1 MSQRSGL
8 IMTVSGAA
16 LFAALS
22 GSAAFAEAQPQT
34 QASAQPSG
42 GAQVSEIV
50 VTAQHRAER
59 LNEVP
64 IAITVKSAAQ
74 LERAGVTNIRD
85 LTTVTPGLRL
95 SGVGANALPAIRG
108 IHSEQVDPGNDANV
122 AIYLDNVYQSNPLAN
137 NMDLPDID
145 RVEVLKGPQGTLFGR
160 NATGGAIRIFTR
172 APSFVPTGMLDASFG
187 NLNTVSV
194 KGFASGPLLGEKL
207 AGSLSGFYQRR
218 EGLSDD
224 IVKHHTAGGLES
236 TAVRAKL
243 LAKPTDDIDVTLI
256 GGYSYRH
263 DGDAVLYQP
272 LDGNT
277 TARLFPGAVIPTEPR
292 QVSTN
297 PGRSPSVN
305 AQTYST
311 SLNVEWRTDI
321 GTVTSTSAYTHF
333 RTDYDTDAD
342 ATNLDLIDYPIWI
355 KQRDISQELIFSSK
369 KFGMAQLV
377 AGAFYYN
384 GDGRYDPLI
393 VAGSLQ
399 VPTLYGWLRQQT
411 QAWATFGELTISP
424 IEPVNII
431 LGARYSEEKRH
442 ATGSYFLTPTRPDPL
457 PEIGE
462 AKFSSFT
469 PRASIR
475 YTLPSDDNIYFTYSR
490 GFKSGGF
497 NISGGVPTDPFRPEI
512 VDAYE
517 VGLKTSPRRGIS
529 ANVSA
534 FYYKYKDQQV
544 LAAVNKLNVTSN
556 AASSDIKG
564 VDAEITSNPLEG
576 LTLTVGA
583 SYLDAHFDQY
593 PKAVFNEPIPGCLCG
608 NATTIDSLSGGQ
620 EPFSPKF
627 TLGVTGSYH
636 TTVEGGDLNGSV
648 SVYHTSEF
656 FFDPNARVGQGAYT
670 TLNMRV
676 GFKPHGTNLEI
687 YGYGRN
693 LTDTLHIETTF
704 INNLSDG
711 VTYAEPRTVGFGVKY
726 EF

>member
-8 IMTVSGAA
+8 IVTVSGAA

-22 GSAAFAEAQPQT
+22 GSAAFAQTQPQT
-34 QASAQPSG
+34 PPPARPSG

-50 VTAQHRAER
+50 VTAQHRTER
-59 LNEVP
+59 LNDVP
-64 IAITVKSAAQ
+64 IAITVQSAAQ

-122 AIYLDNVYQSNPLAN
+122 AVYLDNVYQSNPLAN

-172 APSFVPTGMLDASFG
+172 SPSFVPTGMLDASFG
-187 NLNTVSV
+187 NLNAVSA

-207 AGSLSGFYQRR
+207 AGSLSAFYMRRDGFT
-218 EGLSDD
+218 DD
-224 IVKHHTAGGLES
+224 IVKHHTQGGVES

-243 LAKPTDDIDVTLI
+243 LAKPTDDIDVTWI

-272 LDGNT
+272 LNGNT

-292 QVSTN
+292 TVSTN
-297 PGRSPSVN
+297 PGRTPSVN
-305 AQTYST
+305 ALTYST
-311 SLNVEWRTDI
+311 SLNVEWRTEV

-355 KQRDISQELIFSSK
+355 KQRDLSQELIFSSNK
-369 KFGMAQLV
+369 YGMAQLV

-393 VAGSLQ
+393 LSGSLLS
-399 VPTLYGWLRQQT
+399 PTLYGWLRQKS
-411 QAWATFGELTISP
+411 QAWATFGELTLTP
-424 IEPVNII
+424 IESVNII
-431 LGARYSEEKRH
+431 LGARYSEEKRQ
-442 ATGSYFLTPTRPDPL
+442 ASGSYFLSPTRPDTL
-457 PEIGE
+457 PELGD
-462 AKFSSFT
+462 AKFSAFT

-497 NISGGVPTDPFRPEI
+497 NLSGLATTPFQPEK

-517 VGLKTSPRRGIS
+517 IGLKTSPKRIFT
-529 ANVSA
+529 ANLSA
-534 FYYKYKDQQV
+534 FYYKYKNQQV
-544 LAAVNKLNVTSN
+544 LAAVNNLNVTSN

-564 VDAEITSNPLEG
+564 VDAEIATNPLEG
-576 LTLTVGA
+576 LTVSVGA
-583 SYLDAHFDQY
+583 SYLDAHFDKY
-593 PKAVFNEPIPGCLCG
+593 PGAVFNVPIPNCLCG
-608 NATTIDSLSGGQ
+608 NATTIGDLSGGQ

-627 TLGVTGSYH
+627 TLGVTGAYH
-636 TTVEGGDLNGSV
+636 KAVEGGDVNASIN
-648 SVYHTSEF
+648 VYHTTEF
-656 FFDPNARVGQGAYT
+656 FFDPNARVGQPAYT
-670 TLNMRV
+670 TLNARI
-676 GFKPHGTNLEI
+676 GFKIEGTNLEI
-687 YGYGRN
+687 YAYGRN
-693 LTDTLHIETTF
+693 LTDSLHIETTF
-704 INNLSDG
+704 ISNLGDG
-711 VTYAEPRTVGFGVKY
+711 VTYAEPRTVGFGAKY